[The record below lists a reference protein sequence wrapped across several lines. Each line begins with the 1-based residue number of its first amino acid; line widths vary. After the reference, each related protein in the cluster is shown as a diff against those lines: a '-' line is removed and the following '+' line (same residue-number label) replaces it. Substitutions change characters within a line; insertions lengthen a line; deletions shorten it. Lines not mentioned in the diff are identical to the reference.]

1 MGGRRAISCM
11 LIVSK
16 MSSEL
21 SSFDPGSHGLRMFF
35 ILCRMGLLLAVTSQ
49 GHYERPNKASSQEAV
64 LLQPLQVLGRL
75 WRPLG
80 VEKGQLEVGPT
91 QSYSPCRQPNHSTS
105 GAEMSSRSQ
114 GLPQGKSRQQMG
126 SQLLGCADV
135 HGQGMSTRVSH
146 IGGHR
151 SSPAGGKE
159 QSKCHILGKIL
170 PSLHTLFHW

>member
-1 MGGRRAISCM
+1 M

-21 SSFDPGSHGLRMFF
+21 SSFYPGSHGLRMFF

-49 GHYERPNKASSQEAV
+49 GHCERSNNASSQEAV

-91 QSYSPCRQPNHSTS
+91 QSYSPSRQPNHSTS
-105 GAEMSSRSQ
+105 GAEVSSRSQ
-114 GLPQGKSRQQMG
+114 ELPQGKSRQQMG
-126 SQLLGCADV
+126 SNCSDV
-135 HGQGMSTRVSH
+135 RGQGMSTRASH

-159 QSKCHILGKIL
+159 QSRCHILGKIL